1 MAEKKVK
8 EMLEEGLSPSD
19 VLKSIADEEKGENN
33 AKFNQVIYI
42 IYKYLIMSI
51 KKAGKISAFFIFT
64 LTSSIYKIIDKF
76 NYKQRK

>member
-33 AKFNQVIYI
+33 AKKSEKTSTRRLATKDLSGQDPFIQASM
-42 IYKYLIMSI
+42 KSAI
-51 KKAGKISAFFIFT
+51 K
-64 LTSSIYKIIDKF
+64 
-76 NYKQRK
+76 

>member
-33 AKFNQVIYI
+33 AK
-42 IYKYLIMSI
+42 KSE
-51 KKAGKISAFFIFT
+51 S
-64 LTSSIYKIIDKF
+64 DKC
-76 NYKQRK
+76 